1 VAEKAKF
8 RVTHRSKF
16 GELCRAFN
24 AHIDLLVVV
33 VSHHQGGWLFDGQGA
48 GEREGGRCAGS
59 NRRKSAA
66 RAGAKASLVAVLAN
80 RTD

>member
-48 GEREGGRCAGS
+48 GEREGD
-59 NRRKSAA
+59 
-66 RAGAKASLVAVLAN
+66 GAQVAIAAN
-80 RTD
+80 RPRGPVLKHHRLPFWQTDD